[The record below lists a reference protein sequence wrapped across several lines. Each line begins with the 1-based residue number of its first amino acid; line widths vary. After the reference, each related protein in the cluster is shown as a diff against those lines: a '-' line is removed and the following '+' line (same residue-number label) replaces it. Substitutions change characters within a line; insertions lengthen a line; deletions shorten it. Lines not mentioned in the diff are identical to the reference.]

1 MKKGT
6 LLYSV
11 ILLLVLGATVA
22 FMPAGAET
30 ITGAVKFDPDRINLA
45 LPAPSVVKGTI
56 RFPSNASYTVK
67 DINASTIL
75 LGDPLAPSSTYFIKG
90 GLVAVFDGGMVVNIL
105 WGKIYHMG
113 VLPPNRKV
121 WLTITGKLNNTAPS
135 PYGGAPFSAQ
145 GYIKVWLPYDPPPP

>member
-1 MKKGT
+1 MKIGT
-6 LLYSV
+6 PVYSV
-11 ILLLVLGATVA
+11 IFLLILGAAVVL
-22 FMPAGAET
+22 MPAGAET
-30 ITGAVKFDPDRINLA
+30 VTGSAKFDPDRINLA

-75 LGDPLAPSSTYFIKG
+75 LADPLAPTNTYFIKG
-90 GLVAVFDGGMVVNIL
+90 GLVAEFNGGMVVNII

-121 WLTITGKLNNTAPS
+121 WLTITGKLNSTAPS
-135 PYGGAPFSAQ
+135 PYGGASFSVQ
-145 GYIKVWLPYDPPPP
+145 GYIKVWLPYNPEPP